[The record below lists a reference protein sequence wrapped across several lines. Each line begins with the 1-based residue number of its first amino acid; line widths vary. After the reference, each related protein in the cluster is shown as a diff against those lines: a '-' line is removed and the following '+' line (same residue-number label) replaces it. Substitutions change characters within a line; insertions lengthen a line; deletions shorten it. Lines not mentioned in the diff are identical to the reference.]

1 MSQVNVNPPLQIVV
15 QCQQHYSPFK
25 INYTCSCYS
34 CCILTISYC
43 RFVPQTRHYNVHV
56 FFSLRQ
62 VLLMTSIRSEW
73 CAVSSLLP
81 VS

>member
-34 CCILTISYC
+34 CCILPLVIAGSSLKLDITMFMY
-43 RFVPQTRHYNVHV
+43 